1 MGALKYIVSFVFAFF
16 WVSSAYSSDVG
27 WQSVAKNNTSK
38 LSSYLDNKDC
48 VAARSTLLKNGWLPF
63 PTFQGEAF
71 NRDAPMF
78 EEVEDMFIKYPELE
92 HCFSTGAG
100 TCSAGYKKGKFLLKV
115 EYGSAEGG
123 FGFEEK
129 ICQANAYKVVTRD

>member
-1 MGALKYIVSFVFAFF
+1 MGFF
-16 WVSSAYSSDVG
+16 ITLVIASSAYSSNHQ
-27 WQSVAKNNTSK
+27 WQPVTKKDTGK
-38 LSSYLDNKDC
+38 LNSYLKNKDC
-48 VAARSTLLKNGWLPF
+48 VLARTTLLKNGWLPF
-63 PTFQGEAF
+63 PAYQGKAF

-78 EEVEDMFIKYPELE
+78 EEVEEIFIKYPELE

-100 TCSAGYKKGKFLLKV
+100 TCSAGYKKGNFLLKV

-129 ICQANAYKVVTRD
+129 ICQANAYKVTTKD